1 MNPAEE
7 NPSAP
12 RPFEPAS
19 SASPPLAG
27 IAREPSF
34 QVVLDNIRSAFNVGS
49 IFRTADACGAERLW
63 LCGMT
68 ACPPHPRLARAALG
82 AEQAVPWTHCRR
94 AEEALDALAALGV
107 TPVAL
112 EIAGSAACYA
122 DFDWPPPGRL
132 ALVAGHE
139 TRGVAPGVLARCPAV
154 VRIPMF
160 GAKNSLNV
168 ATAAGVV
175 MYEILRR
182 WGRLARP
189 PQGVQQGFLSP

>member
-1 MNPAEE
+1 
-7 NPSAP
+7 
-12 RPFEPAS
+12 
-19 SASPPLAG
+19 
-27 IAREPSF
+27 
-34 QVVLDNIRSAFNVGS
+34 LDNIRSAFNVGS

-122 DFDWPPPGRL
+122 DFD
-132 ALVAGHE
+132 
-139 TRGVAPGVLARCPAV
+139 LARCPAV